1 MESEGRI
8 ASYTGRM
15 ANSLGNALHRL
26 RSYVHPHVKHVITQT
41 MEQSEVAVAGNSEQ
55 VTHIYRQAVK
65 IQRGDRVDC
74 VTAFIPK
81 A

>member
-1 MESEGRI
+1 MESEDRI
-8 ASYTGRM
+8 PSYTGRM

-26 RSYVHPHVKHVITQT
+26 RSYVHPHVTQT

-74 VTAFIPK
+74 ITAFIPK